1 MRAVKKGEKD
11 GRGSQK
17 TSEDGA
23 GGDKG
28 GEGLAVLLRTLAF
41 TLIELGTLEAEQ
53 SRSHLVC

>member
-1 MRAVKKGEKD
+1 MKKGEKD